1 MSPQN
6 CVWAKGESREERWW
20 RLLMQYNAGPRAN
33 RQLFNLN
40 GNPPVRSPID
50 GCPAAAAA
58 RPVPRLR
65 ATHPW
70 IGGLMLTSSDGEDK
84 CTYSDRWMRGVS
96 IARDSF
102 QSLDCKRWWP
112 CFYFILFYLFIF
124 LLPLHSLA
132 SPLFFVL
139 FVSSLTVRSTS
150 LAREIN
156 DRPSSDVFSLYT
168 TVPGARLELAAA

>member
-20 RLLMQYNAGPRAN
+20 RLLTQYNAGPRAN

-40 GNPPVRSPID
+40 GNPPSAPRLMDVRLLLPARYRVWGPPTHGSGGWCWCWRAAMERINVHIVID
-50 GCPAAAAA
+50 GWGGYPS
-58 RPVPRLR
+58 R
-65 ATHPW
+65 AIVSSHQTVK
-70 IGGLMLTSSDGEDK
+70 GGDLVL
-84 CTYSDRWMRGVS
+84 
-96 IARDSF
+96 
-102 QSLDCKRWWP
+102 
-112 CFYFILFYLFIF
+112 ILFYLFLF

-168 TVPGARLELAAA
+168 HNSAGRATRAAAA